1 MKFRE
6 TPGCSHIWLDHSAK
20 KEGGKGWDF
29 RKLMEHGR
37 VRWVCCG
44 CGHQQVDDPRVRREM
59 NERAVYVTQ
68 NRDALGKFVGFMWNC
83 WSVAWKGWADR
94 AIEFLKRDELAKLG
108 NTEPLKEFVQKEL
121 VEFWSE
127 NEHAAY
133 EVKERPKA
141 SYDFADATAQ
151 AFDFRVLTID
161 VQAKEFWAVA
171 RGWNRNGSSRLL
183 FAGNPLT
190 WGECEEIRG
199 AHGVEARKTLVD
211 SGFDAT
217 TVYRQAIRWGWVCLK
232 GEDKTHFL
240 HRLKGGK
247 SVRRIY
253 SEAGRGDPGIG
264 TSEQGRRF
272 APLILFSTPVCQ
284 DILQRLIDGQG
295 APWEVAGDAPE
306 FYWKQVHSWLKKPKK
321 NRETGVEELRWIQ
334 VRQQD
339 HLRACEVMQVA
350 AASILGVF
358 ASDTQPQENNQ
369 PATP

>member
-1 MKFRE
+1 MAVTVTAYAPAQYRWG
-6 TPGCSHIWLDHSAK
+6 PGEQSASVT
-20 KEGGKGWDF
+20 
-29 RKLMEHGR
+29 LS
-37 VRWVCCG
+37 
-44 CGHQQVDDPRVRREM
+44 
-59 NERAVYVTQ
+59 RAS
-68 NRDALGKFVGFMWNC
+68 DA
-83 WSVAWKGWADR
+83 D
-94 AIEFLKRDELAKLG
+94 LA
-108 NTEPLKEFVQKEL
+108 T
-121 VEFWSE
+121 
-127 NEHAAY
+127 
-133 EVKERPKA
+133 
-141 SYDFADATAQ
+141 
-151 AFDFRVLTID
+151 
-161 VQAKEFWAVA
+161 
-171 RGWNRNGSSRLL
+171 
-183 FAGNPLT
+183 LT
-190 WGECEEIRG
+190 W
-199 AHGVEARKTLVD
+199 